1 MNAVK
6 RQQFRWAKGSIQCA
20 IKQGLDIAV
29 KRKIQ
34 VDTKIQA
41 FIQLTRHIVF
51 PLILLQFL
59 TLPILLASEVNL
71 YIISYLPAVTL
82 ATYIVMGPFAYA
94 LIIQKMYGESWRSKL
109 IQLPYFIMYNAGLSV
124 NNTVAV
130 FDAIFGKKNEFL
142 RTPKYGILKN
152 SDKWA
157 DKAYNLPFTKT
168 TLLEM
173 FFGIYGIFGVFIAI
187 YSNNPTFV
195 PIILIPTAGFLYI
208 ALMSISH
215 SRFKTNK
222 SKLNVPIT
230 REQRMANLTYKIE
243 SQKIQAALNQ
253 KGDSVKTSGGIKE
266 NIEKRLAD
274 IENES
279 NFAQVKE
286 TMSECLKNTK
296 TNAQTLEK
304 ISASLNNTSDTG
316 KIESKLDSN
325 AKMLEDV
332 RKLLQSHTQ
341 EQDGMGKNIETE
353 ISEKISTISREV
365 AGLRE
370 QIRGVSE
377 TQKTDELTEYVGSM
391 VSKTEVLMGI
401 PAELLELQSRLNAIE
416 VKISEKGSNEKQ
428 PSVTLLE
435 YQVKIRMISESK
447 YGDADDLQY
456 MASQTSEILKIVGKD
471 KGANVSKWGVSR
483 ILECADR
490 WELRFSDA
498 LSMMKDTLSA
508 DVLKEA
514 IRIKQVKDVYGVRA
528 VEDTK
533 SLLNIT

>member
-1 MNAVK
+1 MESS
-6 RQQFRWAKGSIQCA
+6 FDSI
-20 IKQGLDIAV
+20 
-29 KRKIQ
+29 
-34 VDTKIQA
+34 
-41 FIQLTRHIVF
+41 
-51 PLILLQFL
+51 
-59 TLPILLASEVNL
+59 LPVSEVL
-71 YIISYLPAVTL
+71 FRL
-82 ATYIVMGPFAYA
+82 ADIFSNVCA
-94 LIIQKMYGESWRSKL
+94 L
-109 IQLPYFIMYNAGLSV
+109 
-124 NNTVAV
+124 V
-130 FDAIFGKKNEFL
+130 FVFL
-142 RTPKYGILKN
+142 RHSDIVSFTCAKLDSRATGTGNGISSIMESTKMISKEIKTISKIFIDNHRILE
-152 SDKWA
+152 S
-157 DKAYNLPFTKT
+157 TKT
-168 TLLEM
+168 MISTLSSTMQHIDKHSKQITLLE
-173 FFGIYGIFGVFIAI
+173 
-187 YSNNPTFV
+187 N
-195 PIILIPTAGFLYI
+195 
-208 ALMSISH
+208 
-215 SRFKTNK
+215 
-222 SKLNVPIT
+222 
-230 REQRMANLTYKIE
+230 E
-243 SQKIQAALNQ
+243 SQKIQAALIQLNQ
-253 KGDSVKTSGGIKE
+253 KADSVKTSGGIKE

-316 KIESKLDSN
+316 KIESKLDAN

>member
-1 MNAVK
+1 M
-6 RQQFRWAKGSIQCA
+6 
-20 IKQGLDIAV
+20 
-29 KRKIQ
+29 
-34 VDTKIQA
+34 
-41 FIQLTRHIVF
+41 
-51 PLILLQFL
+51 
-59 TLPILLASEVNL
+59 LASRKKKSPVRRSVKPKS
-71 YIISYLPAVTL
+71 IKS
-82 ATYIVMGPFAYA
+82 
-94 LIIQKMYGESWRSKL
+94 SRSKTVRPAKPKTVKSSRSVKPKKARSAN
-109 IQLPYFIMYNAGLSV
+109 IARATGTGNGISSIMESTKMISKEIKTISKIFIDNH
-124 NNTVAV
+124 
-130 FDAIFGKKNEFL
+130 
-142 RTPKYGILKN
+142 RILE
-152 SDKWA
+152 S
-157 DKAYNLPFTKT
+157 TKT
-168 TLLEM
+168 MISTLSNTMQYIDKHSKQITLLE
-173 FFGIYGIFGVFIAI
+173 
-187 YSNNPTFV
+187 N
-195 PIILIPTAGFLYI
+195 
-208 ALMSISH
+208 
-215 SRFKTNK
+215 
-222 SKLNVPIT
+222 
-230 REQRMANLTYKIE
+230 E
-243 SQKIQAALNQ
+243 SQKIQASLMQLNQ
-253 KGDSVKTSGGIKE
+253 KADSVKTSGGINE

-274 IENES
+274 IEKES

-286 TMSECLKNTK
+286 TMAECLENTK
-296 TNAQTLEK
+296 TSAQTLEK
-304 ISASLNNTSDTG
+304 ISASLNNTDTG

-325 AKMLEDV
+325 SKMLEDV
-332 RKLLQSHTQ
+332 GKLLQSHAQ
-341 EQDGMGKNIETE
+341 EQGGMDKNIESE

-401 PAELLELQSRLNAIE
+401 PAELVELQSRLNAIE

-428 PSVTLLE
+428 PPATLLE

-456 MASQTSEILKIVGKD
+456 MASQTSEILEIVGKD

-498 LSMMKDTLSA
+498 LSMMKDTLGA